1 MTVEISPTYNQP
13 LSKSNTI
20 PDEFEMFLI
29 PGSESSYRYSCSTDL
44 LLQQFAVQSFHIAY
58 LIFKVKE
65 DECFTV
71 ISQMEM
77 ATLCVSLKGQVG
89 CNMGNQTVNISEGSF
104 AIFFNERPSF
114 SLAFN
119 KEGQHIILII
129 FLSKESLLQQLA
141 YFPAL
146 ENFKQGVIE
155 NKKPVDF
162 LNDTHV
168 SIKMFDCI
176 HQLIH
181 SPYSGVTERFHT
193 GIVKNLFKLSLKET
207 TARSNGN
214 AKFSLEDLE
223 SLYAVRNYIDTHLL
237 QHDTISQLSRKAGI
251 NELKLKKGFK
261 EIFEIGVYGYR
272 KRERLRIAK
281 IELEQTRK
289 SIKQVAKNAGY
300 RNANNFSAAFKKV
313 FGVSPQLL
321 RKKYKLNESR

>member
-20 PDEFEMFLI
+20 PEELKVFLI
-29 PGSESSYRYSCSTDL
+29 PGTEGSYRYSCSTDL
-44 LLQQFAVQSFHIAY
+44 LLQQFTVQSFHIAY
-58 LIFKVKE
+58 LVFQVKI
-65 DECFTV
+65 DECFNV
-71 ISQMEM
+71 ISQTEM
-77 ATLCVSLKGQVG
+77 AALCVSLKGEVG
-89 CNMGNQTVNISEGSF
+89 CNMSNQTVNISEGSF
-104 AIFFNERPSF
+104 AIFFNEMSSF
-114 SLAFN
+114 NLAFN
-119 KEGQHIILII
+119 KEGKHIVLII
-129 FLSKESLLQQLA
+129 FLSKESLLQQLI

-146 ENFKQGVIE
+146 ENFKQSVIE

-162 LNDTHV
+162 LNNEHV

-181 SPYSGVTERFHT
+181 SPYSEVTERFHT
-193 GIVKNLFKLSLKET
+193 GIVKNLFNLSLKEA
-207 TARSNGN
+207 TAHSNEN

-223 SLYAVRNYIDTHLL
+223 RLYAAKNYIDTHLL
-237 QHDTISQLSRKAGI
+237 QHDTISQLSRKVGI

-261 EIFEIGVYGYR
+261 EIFGIGVYGYR

-281 IELEQTRK
+281 NELEQTRK

-321 RKKYKLNESR
+321 RKKYNPDDSR

>member
-1 MTVEISPTYNQP
+1 MTIEIIPTYNQP

-20 PDEFEMFLI
+20 PDEFEMLLI

-58 LIFKVKE
+58 LVFQVKK
-65 DECFTV
+65 DDCFTV
-71 ISQMEM
+71 ISQTEM
-77 ATLCVSLKGQVG
+77 ATLCASLKGEVG
-89 CNMGNQTVNISEGSF
+89 CNMSSQTVNINEGNF
-104 AIFFNERPSF
+104 VIFFNERSSF
-114 SLAFN
+114 NLALN
-119 KEGQHIILII
+119 KEGQHIVLII
-129 FLSKESLLQQLA
+129 FLSKESLLQQLI
-141 YFPAL
+141 YFPSL
-146 ENFKQGVIE
+146 ENLKNSIIQ
-155 NKKPVDF
+155 NKTSIVF
-162 LNDTHV
+162 LNDTYIT
-168 SIKMFDCI
+168 IKMFDCI
-176 HQLIH
+176 HQLLH
-181 SPYSGVTERFHT
+181 SPYSEVTERFHM
-193 GIVKNLFKLSLKET
+193 GILKNLFKLSLKEI
-207 TARSNGN
+207 TARSNEN

-223 SLYAVRNYIDTHLL
+223 RLYAAKNYIDTHLL

-289 SIKQVAKNAGY
+289 SIKQVARDAGY

-321 RKKYKLNESR
+321 KKRYKLND